1 MTAFAPDTPKD
12 PQAEG
17 PGPVATSLPHPV
29 KPKLRGWLHLGMF
42 PAALVAGWPSPRS
55 PTPLGAASPAAC
67 TPSPPACSSA

>member
-17 PGPVATSLPHPV
+17 RGPVATSLPHPV

-42 PAALVAGWPSPRS
+42 PAALVAGLALTAFAGSPG
-55 PTPLGAASPAAC
+55 PASPAVC
-67 TPSPPACSSA
+67 TP